1 MATSFYDAQTTAD
14 VGLLL
19 KRHEERMIANQLQQK
34 VFDDVEDVLDR
45 FEMLEVWDAKGQPLR
60 IDATIFA

>member
-60 IDATIFA
+60 IDPTIFA